1 MLSISDLYQKTTVPE
16 RTLQLW
22 AQAGKL
28 PCIYRAGRV
37 YIFDDC
43 AIDVIATL
51 RAAHRGKKKGAVNNA

>member
-37 YIFDDC
+37 YIFSDA
-43 AIDVIATL
+43 AIDVALTL
-51 RAAHRGKKKGAVNNA
+51 RAKHKGKKGAVSNA